1 MEEKLS
7 LAARFGVSINFGAPT
22 PKEYQEIVLTLAR
35 RAGITMDS
43 KKLLSRANAWE
54 VRRGGFS
61 GRAARQFV
69 DYLAAQP
76 DS

>member
-1 MEEKLS
+1 
-7 LAARFGVSINFGAPT
+7 
-22 PKEYQEIVLTLAR
+22 
-35 RAGITMDS
+35 MDS

>member
-1 MEEKLS
+1 
-7 LAARFGVSINFGAPT
+7 
-22 PKEYQEIVLTLAR
+22 
-35 RAGITMDS
+35 MDS

-61 GRAARQFV
+61 DRAARQFV